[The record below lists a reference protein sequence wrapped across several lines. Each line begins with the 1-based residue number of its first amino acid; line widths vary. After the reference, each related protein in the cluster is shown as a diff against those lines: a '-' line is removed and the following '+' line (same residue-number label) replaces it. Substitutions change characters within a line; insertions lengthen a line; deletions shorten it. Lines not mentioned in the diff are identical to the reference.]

1 MRNTLSSFCV
11 LSSFTFVVAACSV
24 EPASLPSSGTDKPAT
39 TTPATEPSKDPSKST
54 NTTPPSETNEDPKN
68 DPPPKTPPKPFFD
81 ATLDGDPAVFDET
94 TIELDDGSYEL
105 QGVVKATSP
114 YGSDMTLTVRFAKG
128 ETGADVCSDDKRS
141 VDLWYKDEDG
151 TIRGIGT
158 SFIYGNCSMT
168 LDTSIPGYVSGQ
180 AQGTLGG
187 AKQKSFTVKF
197 AQKLP

>member
-1 MRNTLSSFCV
+1 MRNTLFSSIV
-11 LSSFTFVVAACSV
+11 LSSFVFIVTACSV
-24 EPASLPSSGTDKPAT
+24 ESTSPPSGSDKPAT
-39 TTPATEPSKDPSKST
+39 TTPATEPAKPPSKST
-54 NTTPPSETNEDPKN
+54 TPAPSDTNDEPK
-68 DPPPKTPPKPFFD
+68 DEPPPKTPPKPFFD

-105 QGVVKATSP
+105 KGVVNATSP
-114 YGSDMTLTVRFAKG
+114 YGSDMTLTVRFTKG
-128 ETGADVCSDDKRS
+128 ETGAGACSDDRS

-151 TIRGIGT
+151 AIRGIGT
-158 SFIYGNCSMT
+158 GYVYGSCSMT